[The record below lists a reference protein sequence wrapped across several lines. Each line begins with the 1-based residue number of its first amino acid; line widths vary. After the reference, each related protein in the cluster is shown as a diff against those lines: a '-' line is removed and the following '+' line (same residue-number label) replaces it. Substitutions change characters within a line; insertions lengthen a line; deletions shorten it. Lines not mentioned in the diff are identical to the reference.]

1 MQDGFIEEKIYSSW
15 STKLEYITF
24 QAFCFGM
31 IKALIKMT
39 VRTGRKKMG
48 PENILK
54 AATKCDLQGIQQMES
69 QAKKSLEG

>member
-1 MQDGFIEEKIYSSW
+1 
-15 STKLEYITF
+15 
-24 QAFCFGM
+24 M